1 MKFYYHAWLD
11 HKVNQTKEL
20 TELHMSLGMLFSELL
35 EANNKF
41 AKAVL
46 RRLPGG
52 GMRKAKMSY
61 LPLVHGF
68 LKCIACSYVVRHTQ
82 PYPSLEALGEDEY
95 E

>member
-11 HKVNQTKEL
+11 HIVNQTKEL
-20 TELHMSLGMLFSELL
+20 TELHMSLGMLSSELL
-35 EANNKF
+35 EANNEF

-61 LPLVHGF
+61 LPLQGPAGARLPQVYCLF
-68 LKCIACSYVVRHTQ
+68 LCGTAHT
-82 PYPSLEALGEDEY
+82 ALPQLGRTW
-95 E
+95 